1 MIDKEIITKTFN
13 QITEEK
19 TDSLVT
25 GFQDLDCIL
34 SGVEKGN
41 LITIGARPAM
51 GKTSLMTSILYNLLK
66 ADKKCLLF
74 SLEMSLSRYIKRL
87 IAQVCEI
94 DLYSLNNID
103 IFDNKRI
110 NKIKTALD
118 IISCF
123 NLSIIDDAYKIDEIR
138 EKIEIEKPEYVFID
152 YIQLLDTVKKRQRSE
167 EITNIMIELKKI
179 AKENNCIIFILS
191 QLSRAVE
198 SRCDKRPML
207 SDLGECGDI
216 ENISDV
222 VMFIYR
228 DEYYRSYDSEKD
240 YAQNKGEAEIIIDKN
255 KMGATVTI
263 KLIFKSPIAKF
274 CESIIDNTF

>member
-51 GKTSLMTSILYNLLK
+51 GKTSLMTSILYTLLK

-123 NLSIIDDAYKIDEIR
+123 NLSIFDDAYKIDEIR

>member
-123 NLSIIDDAYKIDEIR
+123 NLSIFDDAYKIDEIR